1 MRGSVFRIVFRTFL
15 REFEYIETSPGFAQL
30 LGEELDFQNDVGK
43 KSLNGWMPLGLKKFK
58 LWKSRNECC
67 DFTKFSHQNKMLQIH
82 TKKVNEKPQ
91 NWQCAIQE
99 L

>member
-43 KSLNGWMPLGLKKFK
+43 KLLNCESLQMNAVISRSFLIKIKCCKFILRK
-58 LWKSRNECC
+58 
-67 DFTKFSHQNKMLQIH
+67 
-82 TKKVNEKPQ
+82 
-91 NWQCAIQE
+91 
-99 L
+99 